1 MRLRRKYSGWRLRR
15 NAFSRRGQQRQ
26 IQIKFCRLPARGLWI
41 FEQRQS
47 AVQSA
52 WLRRVQVPLRRQRL
66 EADSRNDDIQMMK
79 AVIVEKPGDENALKI
94 GEVPEPA
101 IKPDEILIR
110 VRAAGVNRA
119 DLLQRQGFYPPPPGA
134 SEIIGMEVAGEVA
147 AVGPAA
153 PGWKIGDRAMALIPG
168 GGYAEKAAA
177 HYGAALSFEEAA
189 GAPEV
194 FLTVYLNF
202 FMLAAIK
209 RGDTAL
215 IHGGGSGI
223 GTASIM
229 MLKEAGVRVI
239 VTAGTDEKCEQ
250 CRKLGA
256 DVAINYKSGPFAP
269 AVKAATEG
277 RGVDAI
283 LDSIG
288 GAYLAGNIESLAQ
301 GGRLVLIGLMNGTR
315 AELDLA
321 AVLRRHLKIFGSTL
335 RMRPAAEK
343 AAIVTA
349 FLNQF
354 GPALEAG
361 KLRPPIY
368 KVIPAAEAPTA
379 HRMMQASEHFGK
391 IVLKF
396 D

>member
-1 MRLRRKYSGWRLRR
+1 
-15 NAFSRRGQQRQ
+15 
-26 IQIKFCRLPARGLWI
+26 
-41 FEQRQS
+41 
-47 AVQSA
+47 
-52 WLRRVQVPLRRQRL
+52 
-66 EADSRNDDIQMMK
+66 MK
-79 AVIVEKPGDENALKI
+79 AVIVEKPGGEDALKI

-147 AVGPAA
+147 AVGAA
-153 PGWKIGDRAMALIPG
+153 ATGWKIGDRAMALIPG
-168 GGYAEKAAA
+168 GGYAEKAVA
-177 HYGAALSFEEAA
+177 HHGSAMKIPAALSLEEAA
-189 GAPEV
+189 GLPEV

-209 RGDTAL
+209 RGDTGL

-229 MLKEAGVRVI
+229 LLKQAGVRVI

-277 RGVDAI
+277 HGVDAI

-335 RMRPAAEK
+335 RMRPPSEK

-361 KLRPPIY
+361 QLRPPIY
-368 KVIPAAEAPTA
+368 KVIPGAEAPTA

-391 IVLKF
+391 IILKF